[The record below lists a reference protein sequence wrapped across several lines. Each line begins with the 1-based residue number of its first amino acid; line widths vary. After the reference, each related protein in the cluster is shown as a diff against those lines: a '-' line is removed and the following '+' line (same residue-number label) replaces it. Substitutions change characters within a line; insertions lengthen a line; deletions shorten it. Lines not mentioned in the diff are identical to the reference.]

1 MFSIFRRRR
10 DRTAA
15 PPTAGSAET
24 FDRDGLLGP
33 DSIVV
38 EGAPTLGGLGGNP
51 RELARQTTAKID
63 AIESEMIRDLAQVR
77 SASTAP
83 TVPSGTAPAGAPRAV
98 LPARVQT
105 PMGVTP
111 PSVSLDTVLTGPALR
126 AESGPPGVP
135 ERAPAPGPDRLEE
148 AAVLYANGQFGQS
161 ETVLLAALDAWPPG
175 ASSRSAWEML
185 LDLYQSTGRRAD
197 FDARAS
203 RYAAAFARPSPIWE
217 EAQSSPDPDAVPAT
231 LPAWVSLPETLDATA
246 RPAFE
251 DVRRLAQQGRSVAL
265 DVRAVVRVAPVGAD
279 LMVRTLAAFARS
291 RRELEVVGTDALL
304 GVVARS
310 CGVKAAVSSQ
320 MCWLLHLELLRLLGR
335 RTQFEDVSIDYC
347 ARWEVPPPLWSPMP
361 DSVRAAIPGELRVSG
376 STQACAVAE
385 GIESGVIA
393 FRGRL
398 EGRATEAL
406 TLLRGR
412 AIGCD
417 QLVVDCRHLR
427 RIDFSA
433 AGELLNEVVALTSAG
448 KYLRFQ
454 DVSPLV
460 AALMAV
466 LGITDLAEVSPRP
479 F

>member
-15 PPTAGSAET
+15 PPTAGAAEA

-38 EGAPTLGGLGGNP
+38 EGTTTLSGLAEDP

-63 AIESEMIRDLAQVR
+63 AIESEMIRDLAPAR
-77 SASTAP
+77 SVPSTPSSTAP
-83 TVPSGTAPAGAPRAV
+83 AAAARAV
-98 LPARVQT
+98 LPARVQAPVRGT
-105 PMGVTP
+105 R
-111 PSVSLDTVLTGPALR
+111 PSVSLETVLTGPALHTQPDLSD
-126 AESGPPGVP
+126 AP
-135 ERAPAPGPDRLEE
+135 ERASAPGPDRLEE

-161 ETVLLAALDAWPPG
+161 ETVLLAALDALPPG
-175 ASSRSAWEML
+175 EPARSAWEML
-185 LDLYQSTGRRAD
+185 LDLYRSTGRRAE
-197 FDARAS
+197 FDAGAA
-203 RYAAAFARPSPIWE
+203 RYAEVFAAPAPIWD
-217 EAQSSPDPDAVPAT
+217 EAESSVDPEAVPAS
-231 LPAWVSLPETLDATA
+231 LPAWVSVPENLDAAA

-265 DVRAVVRVAPVGAD
+265 DVRAVLRVAPVGAD

-361 DSVRAAIPGELRVSG
+361 DSVRAAIPGELRMSG
-376 STQACAVAE
+376 VTPSCAVAE
-385 GIESGVIA
+385 GIESGVME

-406 TLLRGR
+406 TLLRAR
-412 AIGCD
+412 AVGCD
-417 QLVVDCRHLR
+417 QLVVDCRQLR

-448 KYLRFQ
+448 KYLRFR

-479 F
+479 L